1 MSRIPESI
9 LSKMGVHEIEID
21 CAKVKASVVDD
32 RDMVG
37 AKIDEFKSSLWTL
50 QRPVVGL
57 DVQYFP
63 N

>member
-21 CAKVKASVVDD
+21 GAKVKASVVDD

-37 AKIDEFKSSLWTL
+37 AKIDEFKSSL
-50 QRPVVGL
+50 
-57 DVQYFP
+57 
-63 N
+63 